1 MSLLFLLLSL
11 LPAACSSPT
20 DRAGRDLRARGE
32 REDHKSRLATAH
44 AQLVAAG
51 VRDSGRAAAS
61 LRQVEAAYS
70 SAVSARPRPTKALA
84 EQLRQLQQAV
94 RADLVRT
101 VHVLYLAACALS
113 CVRER
118 EGWGGRGEAE
128 PASVPTGKPR
138 AAG

>member
-20 DRAGRDLRARGE
+20 DRAGRDVRRGE
-32 REDHKSRLATAH
+32 REAHKSRLATAH

-101 VHVLYLAACALS
+101 VHVL
-113 CVRER
+113 
-118 EGWGGRGEAE
+118 
-128 PASVPTGKPR
+128 
-138 AAG
+138 